1 VREAAQLQAGE
12 LARRAAACPDLASL
26 AHAVAECTACSLCK
40 TRTQTVFADGTGRV
54 RVLFVG
60 EAPGENEDLQGVPFV
75 GRAGAL
81 LTDIITK
88 GMGLARQDVT
98 IANVLKCR
106 PPGNRDPSE
115 TEKLLCTSWLDRQ
128 IELVDPQVII
138 PLGRHAACHLL
149 GSEATMG
156 SLRGRVHERAGRKI
170 VGSAQLRR
178 TGAFLQHGSVLLEGD
193 QSVIGRV
200 TRGPAP
206 PGADACLGAV
216 LGRPVPWHEVAE
228 ALAHEAREWGGPWR
242 TAGPEELAPIAT
254 RHEVRYRSDDWT
266 WRR

>member
-1 VREAAQLQAGE
+1 M
-12 LARRAAACPDLASL
+12 
-26 AHAVAECTACSLCK
+26 AECSACGLCK

-106 PPGNRDPSE
+106 PPDNRDPSPA
-115 TEKLLCTSWLDRQ
+115 EKLLCTAWLDRQ

-138 PLGRHAACHLL
+138 PLGRHAACHILET
-149 GSEATMG
+149 EASMG
-156 SLRGRVHERAGRKI
+156 SLRGRVHERG
-170 VGSAQLRR
+170 GAQDRAHL
-178 TGAFLQHGSVLLEGD
+178 
-193 QSVIGRV
+193 
-200 TRGPAP
+200 P
-206 PGADACLGAV
+206 PGLPPAQPGHEVQV
-216 LGRPVPWHEVAE
+216 LGGHQAGHGRAGLAHPLQVGAEARGNRLPRPGYRPPVP
-228 ALAHEAREWGGPWR
+228 ALRWPVR
-242 TAGPEELAPIAT
+242 SFDPPRAPAILPGS
-254 RHEVRYRSDDWT
+254 RPGWT
-266 WRR
+266 QVQGLRNVPGDAPFHI